1 MVLSIDQ
8 SAKILQTGLKQKFEV
23 ERAVPKSEQPLSIE
37 DYG

>member
-8 SAKILQTGLKQKFEV
+8 NAKILQTVLKQKFEV
-23 ERAVPKSEQPLSIE
+23 ERAVPKSEQPPSIE